1 MKTIGYSHCY
11 GTSWSDNAPARI
23 SAWFSSNGGL
33 TWSKKD
39 RLLMPTCRPT
49 DQSGFT
55 LLEMLVV
62 LAIAGMLAGVTLP
75 NLSKM
80 ADRARLSTQ
89 RQSILSGIEN
99 LGYWAYSNGKPY
111 TLTALDQSSEK
122 PPFSIPEGWRL
133 KAERPITFAVNGVCS
148 GGVIALSGPDQ
159 ASEQLLLKAPL
170 CRVELLADS

>member
-1 MKTIGYSHCY
+1 MR
-11 GTSWSDNAPARI
+11 TSAS
-23 SAWFSSNGGL
+23 
-33 TWSKKD
+33 
-39 RLLMPTCRPT
+39 CHPT

-80 ADRARLSTQ
+80 AERARISTQ

-99 LGYWAYSNGKPY
+99 LGYWSYSNGKSY
-111 TLTALDQSSEK
+111 TLTALDPATET
-122 PPFSIPEGWRL
+122 PPFVIPEGWRL

-170 CRVELLADS
+170 CRIELLADS

>member
-1 MKTIGYSHCY
+1 M
-11 GTSWSDNAPARI
+11 RI
-23 SAWFSSNGGL
+23 SA
-33 TWSKKD
+33 
-39 RLLMPTCRPT
+39 TCRPT

-75 NLSKM
+75 NLAKM
-80 ADRARLSTQ
+80 AERAHLSTQ

-99 LGYWAYSNGKPY
+99 LGYRAYSNGKPY
-111 TLTALDQSSEK
+111 SLTALDSTSDT
-122 PPFSIPEGWRL
+122 PPFVIPEGWRL

-148 GGVIALSGPDQ
+148 GGVIVLSGPDQ

-170 CRVELLADS
+170 CRIELLADS

>member
-33 TWSKKD
+33 TWSRKD
-39 RLLMPTCRPT
+39 QLRVATCRPT
-49 DQSGFT
+49 EQSGFT

-62 LAIAGMLAGVTLP
+62 LAIAGLLAGVTLP

-99 LGYWAYSNGKPY
+99 LGYWAYSNGKSY
-111 TLTALDQSSEK
+111 TLTALDQASEK
-122 PPFSIPEGWRL
+122 PPFSIPDGWRL
-133 KAERPITFAVNGVCS
+133 KAERPITYAVNGVCS